1 MTDLRVEPV
10 SLSALPEIAKWHTDR
25 GLPEGWPRLW
35 LSDLGWWVPGLAAGW
50 LITTNSSRALIEDF
64 ATNPH
69 APKSE
74 TYAAMRAIERHIV
87 ACAKDL
93 GFLYLVGTTKIE
105 SIRAKCRDNGYHVTE
120 REFSYLFK
128 DLRA

>member
-1 MTDLRVEPV
+1 MTYNVEPV
-10 SLSALPEIAKWHTDR
+10 GPSALETIARWHAAR

-64 ATNPH
+64 ATNPR

-74 TYAAMRAIERHIV
+74 TYAAMQALESHIV

-105 SIRAKCRDNGYHVTE
+105 SIRAKAEKHGYHVTE